1 VNRARSPIIPSAS
14 SFADTKPAVH
24 RRSNH
29 PTYREIVKMR
39 VAVVTESFL
48 PSTNGVTNSVIKILE
63 SLKAEGHEAIIIAP
77 TSPFT
82 EYLGFPVIRTTNI
95 LFRTFPV
102 ALPLINMTSI
112 LRSFRPDVVHVAS
125 PFLLG
130 RQALAVSRRLSIPC
144 VAVYQTDIA
153 GYTSRY
159 GLGLLGAVGRQLV
172 RNIHRLADVTL
183 APTHETA
190 RYLRDMGVTRVAV
203 WGRGVDTKQY
213 YPQRRTSAP
222 VHVLRDRIAPNH
234 ELVIG
239 FVGRIAPEK
248 QVGRFREL
256 FGLKNAVFLIVGDGP
271 ERAALQEEFADHPVT
286 FTGALH
292 GDDLAN
298 AYAAMD
304 VFVHCGE
311 EETFGQTIQEALA
324 SGVPVVA
331 PAAGGPL
338 ALITSG
344 ENGFLVDPREPEAYR
359 KAVKKIL
366 KHADVRH
373 DMRIAARAS
382 VSGKSWAANNAKL
395 FKHYAGLIGVEYE
408 LTHS

>member
-1 VNRARSPIIPSAS
+1 
-14 SFADTKPAVH
+14 
-24 RRSNH
+24 
-29 PTYREIVKMR
+29 MR
-39 VAVVTESFL
+39 VAIVTESFL
-48 PSTNGVTNSVIKILE
+48 PSVNGVTNSVIKILE
-63 SLKAEGHEAIIIAP
+63 SLKTEGHEAIIIAP
-77 TSPFT
+77 TSPVVD
-82 EYLGFPVIRTTNI
+82 YLGFPVIKTTN
-95 LFRTFPV
+95 FRFKSFPV
-102 ALPLINMTSI
+102 ALPLINLTSI
-112 LRSFRPDVVHVAS
+112 LRSFKPDVVHVAS

-159 GLGLLGAVGRQLV
+159 GLGLLAAAGRRV
-172 RNIHRLADVTL
+172 VKDIHRLADITL
-183 APTHETA
+183 APTNETA
-190 RYLRDMGVTRVAV
+190 KYLREIGVTRVAV
-203 WGRGVDTKQY
+203 WGRGVDTSLY
-213 YPQRRTSAP
+213 YPQRRTSTAT
-222 VHVLRDRIAPNH
+222 HVLRDRIAPNH
-234 ELVIG
+234 ELVVG

-248 QVGRFREL
+248 QVARFSEM

-271 ERAALQEEFADHPVT
+271 ERQSLESEFAEHPVT

-292 GDDLAN
+292 GEELAT

-331 PAAGGPL
+331 PASGGPK

-344 ENGFLVDPREPEAYR
+344 ENGFLVDPREPRAYR

-373 DMRIAARAS
+373 EMRVNARAS
-382 VSGKSWAANNAKL
+382 VVGKSWKSNNAKL
-395 FKHYAGLIGVEYE
+395 FKHYAGLIGIEYD
-408 LTHS
+408 LAQS

>member
-1 VNRARSPIIPSAS
+1 
-14 SFADTKPAVH
+14 
-24 RRSNH
+24 
-29 PTYREIVKMR
+29 MR
-39 VAVVTESFL
+39 VAIVTESFL
-48 PSTNGVTNSVIKILE
+48 PSVNGVTNSVIKILE

-77 TSPFT
+77 TSPVD
-82 EYLGFPVIRTTNI
+82 EYLGFPIIKTTN
-95 LFRTFPV
+95 FRFKSFPV

-112 LRSFRPDVVHVAS
+112 IRSFKPDVVHVAS

-159 GLGLLGAVGRQLV
+159 GLGLLAAAGRRV
-172 RNIHRLADVTL
+172 VKDIHQLADITL
-183 APTHETA
+183 APTNETA
-190 RYLRDMGVTRVAV
+190 RYLREIGVTRVAV
-203 WGRGVDTKQY
+203 WGRGVDTSLY
-213 YPQRRTSAP
+213 YPQRRTSTAT
-222 VHVLRDRIAPNH
+222 HKLRDRIAPNH
-234 ELVIG
+234 ELVVG

-248 QVGRFREL
+248 QVARFSEM

-271 ERAALQEEFADHPVT
+271 QRQSLESEFAGHPVT
-286 FTGALH
+286 FTGELH
-292 GDDLAN
+292 GEELAT

-331 PAAGGPL
+331 PASGGPK
-338 ALITSG
+338 ALINSG
-344 ENGFLVDPREPEAYR
+344 ENGFLVDPREPRAYR

-373 DMRIAARAS
+373 EMRVNARAS
-382 VSGKSWAANNAKL
+382 VVGKSWKSNNAKL
-395 FKHYAGLIGVEYE
+395 FKHYAGLIGIEYD
-408 LTHS
+408 LAHS

>member
-1 VNRARSPIIPSAS
+1 MSPKN
-14 SFADTKPAVH
+14 SFADAKRCVYRPYNRA
-24 RRSNH
+24 
-29 PTYREIVKMR
+29 TYGEDVKMR

-48 PSTNGVTNSVIKILE
+48 PSTNGVTNSVVKILE
-63 SLKAEGHEAIIIAP
+63 SLKAEGHEAILIAP
-77 TSPFT
+77 TAPADEF
-82 EYLGFPVIRTTNI
+82 LGFPVIRTTNVP
-95 LFRTFPV
+95 FRSFPV

-125 PFLLG
+125 PFFLG
-130 RQALAVSRRLSIPC
+130 RQALAVARRLSIPT
-144 VAVYQTDIA
+144 VAVYQTDIT
-153 GYTSRY
+153 GYTARY
-159 GLGLLGAVGRQLV
+159 GLGMLEAASRQV
-172 RNIHRLADVTL
+172 TRNIHRLADVTL

-190 RYLRDMGVTRVAV
+190 RALRDIGITRIAV
-203 WGRGVDTKQY
+203 WGRGVDTKQF
-213 YPQRRTSAP
+213 YPQRRTSAA
-222 VHVLRDRIAPNH
+222 VHQIRDRVAPNH

-248 QVGRFREL
+248 QVARFSEL

-271 ERAALQEEFADHPVT
+271 ERAHLQEEFAKYPVT

-324 SGVPVVA
+324 SGIPVVA

-338 ALITSG
+338 ALINSG
-344 ENGFLVDPREPEAYR
+344 ENGFLVDPREPDAYR

-366 KHADVRH
+366 KHADVRR
-373 DMRIAARAS
+373 DMRVNARAS
-382 VSGKSWAANNAKL
+382 VAGKSWSANNAKL
-395 FKHYAGLIGVEYE
+395 FKHYAGLIGVEYD
-408 LTHS
+408 LAQA

>member
-1 VNRARSPIIPSAS
+1 
-14 SFADTKPAVH
+14 
-24 RRSNH
+24 
-29 PTYREIVKMR
+29 MR

-48 PSTNGVTNSVIKILE
+48 PSTNGVTNSVVKILE
-63 SLKAEGHEAIIIAP
+63 SLKAEGHDAIIIAP
-77 TSPFT
+77 TAPAD
-82 EYLGFPVIRTTNI
+82 EYLGFPIIRTTNV
-95 LFRTFPV
+95 LFKSFPV
-102 ALPLINMTSI
+102 ALPLINLTSI
-112 LRSFRPDVVHVAS
+112 LRSFKPDVVHVAS

-130 RQALAVSRRLSIPC
+130 RQALAVARRLSMPC

-159 GLGLLGAVGRQLV
+159 GLGILGTAGRAVV

-203 WGRGVDTKQY
+203 WGRGVDTSQY
-213 YPQRRTSAP
+213 YPQRRTSATT
-222 VHVLRDRIAPNH
+222 HQLRDRVAPNH
-234 ELVIG
+234 ELVVG

-248 QVGRFREL
+248 QVARFSEL

-271 ERAALQEEFADHPVT
+271 ERASLQKAFADYPVT

-292 GDDLAN
+292 GDELAT

-331 PAAGGPL
+331 PAVGGPL
-338 ALITSG
+338 ALISSG
-344 ENGFLVDPREPEAYR
+344 ENGVLVDPTEPQAYR

-373 DMRIAARAS
+373 DMRVAARAS
-382 VSGKSWAANNAKL
+382 VVGKSWKANNAKL

-408 LTHS
+408 LTNS

>member
-1 VNRARSPIIPSAS
+1 
-14 SFADTKPAVH
+14 
-24 RRSNH
+24 
-29 PTYREIVKMR
+29 MR
-39 VAVVTESFL
+39 VAIVTESFL

-63 SLKAEGHEAIIIAP
+63 SLKAEGHDAIIIAP
-77 TSPFT
+77 TSPVD
-82 EYLGFPVIRTTNI
+82 EYLGFPVIRTTNVV
-95 LFRTFPV
+95 FKSFPV

-125 PFLLG
+125 PFMLG

-159 GLGLLGAVGRQLV
+159 GLGLLGAAGRQVV
-172 RNIHRLADVTL
+172 RHIHRLADVTL

-190 RYLRDMGVTRVAV
+190 RYLRQIGVTRVAV
-203 WGRGVDTKQY
+203 WGRGVDTSQF
-213 YPQRRTSAP
+213 YPQRRTSAAT
-222 VHVLRDRIAPNH
+222 HTLRDRIAPDH
-234 ELVIG
+234 ELVVG

-248 QVGRFREL
+248 QVRRFNEL

-271 ERAALQEEFADHPVT
+271 ERAALEKEFADYPVT

-292 GDDLAN
+292 GQELAT
-298 AYAAMD
+298 AYSAMD

-331 PAAGGPL
+331 PAAGGPI
-338 ALITSG
+338 ALINDG
-344 ENGFLVDPREPEAYR
+344 ENGFLVDPREPKAYR

-366 KHADVRH
+366 KHADIRH
-373 DMRIAARAS
+373 DMRVNARAS
-382 VSGKSWAANNAKL
+382 VAGKSWAANNAKL

-408 LTHS
+408 LTQA

>member
-1 VNRARSPIIPSAS
+1 
-14 SFADTKPAVH
+14 
-24 RRSNH
+24 
-29 PTYREIVKMR
+29 MR

-48 PSTNGVTNSVIKILE
+48 PSTNGVTNSVVKILE
-63 SLKAEGHEAIIIAP
+63 SLKAEGHDAIIIAP
-77 TSPFT
+77 TAPADQ
-82 EYLGFPVIRTTNI
+82 YLGFPIIQTTNA
-95 LFRTFPV
+95 LFKSFPV
-102 ALPLINMTSI
+102 ALPLINLTSI
-112 LRSFRPDVVHVAS
+112 LRSFKPDVVHVAS
-125 PFLLG
+125 PFMLG
-130 RQALAVSRRLSIPC
+130 RQALAVARRLSIPC
-144 VAVYQTDIA
+144 IAVYQTDIA

-159 GLGLLGAVGRQLV
+159 GLGILGTAGRAVV

-190 RYLRDMGVTRVAV
+190 RYLRNMGVTRVAV
-203 WGRGVDTKQY
+203 WGRGVDSSHY
-213 YPQRRTSAP
+213 YPQRRTSAAT
-222 VHVLRDRIAPNH
+222 HQLRDRIAPNR
-234 ELVIG
+234 ELVVG

-248 QVGRFREL
+248 QVARFREL

-271 ERAALQEEFADHPVT
+271 ERATLQKDFAEHPVT

-292 GDDLAN
+292 GEELAT

-331 PAAGGPL
+331 PAVGGPT
-338 ALITSG
+338 ALINSG
-344 ENGFLVDPREPEAYR
+344 ENGFLIDPREPLAYR

-373 DMRIAARAS
+373 EMRVNARAS
-382 VSGKSWAANNAKL
+382 VVGKSWKANNAKL
-395 FKHYAGLIGVEYE
+395 FKHYAGLIGIDYE
-408 LTHS
+408 LAHS